1 MNGAVHAALHRC
13 MEGLALGLQQ
23 FRRQTVLPLAD
34 GQAGAVPFPDFG
46 PPVGGQTVLPA
57 LVEDGADAAGKAAH
71 RQGDGRR
78 GEHQAG
84 GTGVLPKALGPKV
97 ALRKRP
103 PAVRLDIPRP
113 P

>member
-1 MNGAVHAALHRC
+1 MNGAVHTALHRC
-13 MEGLALGLQQ
+13 MEGLVLGLQQ
-23 FRRQTVLPLAD
+23 FRCQTVLPLAD

-46 PPVGGQTVLPA
+46 PPVGSQAVLPA

-78 GEHQAG
+78 RKHQAG

-103 PAVRLDIPRP
+103 RAVRLDIPP
-113 P
+113 PP